1 MVQNFFLMLIIVKF
15 NSREK
20 EKVTKLTTIYFSL
33 SQFVNWVRL
42 LLLKKK
48 KTRMYLVVLDWN

>member
-1 MVQNFFLMLIIVKF
+1 MLIIVKF

-20 EKVTKLTTIYFSL
+20 EKVTKLTKIYFSL
-33 SQFVNWVRL
+33 SQFVNWVRI

-48 KTRMYLVVLDWN
+48 GD

>member
-1 MVQNFFLMLIIVKF
+1 MFSLIKVRFFKMLIIVKF

-20 EKVTKLTTIYFSL
+20 EKVTKLATIYFSL

-48 KTRMYLVVLDWN
+48 TREDYF